1 MKAIKNEWKI
11 GNKKNKEELLARKE
25 KEMKI
30 KMTGW
35 ERGCEE
41 NHTRR
46 KHKKNER
53 EGKKKERHK

>member
-11 GNKKNKEELLARKE
+11 GNKKCKEELLARKE

-30 KMTGW
+30 KIKGW
-35 ERGCEE
+35 EKGCEE

-53 EGKKKERHK
+53 EEKRKRRHK

>member
-11 GNKKNKEELLARKE
+11 GNKKSKEELLARKD

-30 KMTGW
+30 KIK
-35 ERGCEE
+35 GCED

-46 KHKKNER
+46 KHKKNEKGEKR
-53 EGKKKERHK
+53 QRGHK